1 MAIKSANVMARV
13 EPDLKAE
20 AEGIMAQLGLSAS
33 TVINTLYRQIVLCRG
48 IPYSLTIP
56 RTIPIRE
63 SMTKEEFDDMMS
75 IGLAQA
81 KAKQGM
87 DVDDA
92 FQKIRESILG

>member
-20 AEGIMAQLGLSAS
+20 AEEIMAQLGLSAS

-56 RTIPIRE
+56 RTIPTRE
-63 SMTKEEFDDMMS
+63 GMTKEEFDTMMD

-81 KAKQGM
+81 KTGQGM

-92 FQKIRESILG
+92 FQKIRKSI

>member
-20 AEGIMAQLGLSAS
+20 AEEIMAQLGLSAS

-56 RTIPIRE
+56 RTIPARD
-63 SMTKEEFDDMMS
+63 SMTKEEFDAMMS
-75 IGLAQA
+75 TGLAQA
-81 KAKQGM
+81 KAGQGM

-92 FQKIRESILG
+92 FKKIRESL